1 MFVQVKQNCITVKNV
16 TSLSAYLSLSM
27 SSRSHSC
34 PMSTEWITCRWM
46 RRRRR
51 RFKTPKWSGQT
62 FASRRPDTMK
72 RITNTQFQEGQQQ
85 QGVHIGGDQVYHFMS
100 IAVFTPPSHA
110 AHIKLKSHNLH
121 MSLTR
126 KPKMSIE
133 QIQTNNDR

>member
-100 IAVFTPPSHA
+100 IAVFTPFHA
-110 AHIKLKSHNLH
+110 AHIKLMSHNLH
-121 MSLTR
+121 MSPTR

-133 QIQTNNDR
+133 QI

>member
-62 FASRRPDTMK
+62 FASRKPDTMK
-72 RITNTQFQEGQQQ
+72 RIMNTQFQEGQQQ

-100 IAVFTPPSHA
+100 IAVFTPLPRCTYQANVSQPTHESH
-110 AHIKLKSHNLH
+110 KK
-121 MSLTR
+121 TKDEYR
-126 KPKMSIE
+126 
-133 QIQTNNDR
+133 TDTD